1 MGALRITGLFT
12 LAPAG
17 RGFRLARS
25 FATLIPTPAYTHIFL
40 RPETAARF
48 LYRAQKNV
56 PEKNR
61 TKGRSP
67 DCGFS
72 PAHFA
77 RRWNCYAIPLSR
89 RSKRRIQPERY
100 MQWGLNWLINIKFTG
115 KILDKNETVPLGA
128 DRKSVV

>member
-1 MGALRITGLFT
+1 MRCAAFGGLAYKKPQSGYALCAVFLR
-12 LAPAG
+12 
-17 RGFRLARS
+17 
-25 FATLIPTPAYTHIFL
+25 HIFL